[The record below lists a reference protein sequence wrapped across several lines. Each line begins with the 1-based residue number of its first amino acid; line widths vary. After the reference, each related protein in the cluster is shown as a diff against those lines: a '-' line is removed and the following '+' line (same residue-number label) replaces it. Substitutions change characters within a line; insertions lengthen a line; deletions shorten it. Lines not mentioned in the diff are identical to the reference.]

1 MRVMYKWAEASAPA
15 RGDDHMSSDVVQS
28 VLHLSSAC
36 AGKAHTPQLRAAGQ
50 TTGVGPGITDVL
62 GVRQRVQEARAP
74 CWSSASALLRPLA
87 VCLSLR
93 WYLEKLNSG
102 LKSDIRCDMRLIAQ
116 DRSQQHGIRLIS
128 A

>member
-1 MRVMYKWAEASAPA
+1 MRVMYKRAEASAPA

-62 GVRQRVQEARAP
+62 GVRQRAAGSARTLLVERKRTAP
-74 CWSSASALLRPLA
+74 ALSR
-87 VCLSLR
+87 VSL
-93 WYLEKLNSG
+93 LEKLNSG

>member
-62 GVRQRVQEARAP
+62 GVRQRVHEARAP

-87 VCLSLR
+87 CEPVPP
-93 WYLEKLNSG
+93 EKLNSG
-102 LKSDIRCDMRLIAQ
+102 LKRATIRPIMRPKNY
-116 DRSQQHGIRLIS
+116 
-128 A
+128 

>member
-1 MRVMYKWAEASAPA
+1 MRVMYKRAEASAPA

-87 VCLSLR
+87 DLNCRRRASASAVMALR
-93 WYLEKLNSG
+93 GCYRRTRPALLAVTLQPG
-102 LKSDIRCDMRLIAQ
+102 Q
-116 DRSQQHGIRLIS
+116 
-128 A
+128 

>member
-50 TTGVGPGITDVL
+50 TTGVGITDVL
-62 GVRQRVQEARAP
+62 GVRQREKAARATR
-74 CWSSASALLRPLA
+74 WSSASALLRPLA
-87 VCLSLR
+87 V
-93 WYLEKLNSG
+93 
-102 LKSDIRCDMRLIAQ
+102 
-116 DRSQQHGIRLIS
+116 
-128 A
+128 